1 MSPRYD
7 LFSLT
12 KLSAW
17 SAALCI
23 ICFGSFLCGVLLSV
37 YWSSSNWKY
46 HPLTRD
52 LLKYG
57 SPWRGVASQ
66 INLEFRRIE
75 KFSSVTG
82 GTSTYVTD
90 SWIMKCS
97 TYRIYIA
104 QQTDSHLS
112 VVKSEEFLYNQDT
125 NQSAQFLQIKVM
137 TIPPHEQS
145 FYLNLNSLEYND
157 LKDRVSAPIRTARD
171 VVIHQTL
178 SDRFL
183 ATFKEQ
189 VEVNGIVEIPN
200 LGNNVRVVNSR
211 HLNSVQCANLGIL
224 SCS

>member
-1 MSPRYD
+1 MSPNQTSFVVYYLGLAIVAPQYD
-7 LFSLT
+7 LFSFT
-12 KLSAW
+12 KLSPW
-17 SAALCI
+17 TTVLALV
-23 ICFGSFLCGVLLSV
+23 CFGWFLCGVLLSV
-37 YWSSSNWKY
+37 YWSLLNWKY
-46 HPLTRD
+46 HPLTKD

-57 SPWRGVASQ
+57 SPWRGVAAQ

-90 SWIMKCS
+90 SWIIKCS

-112 VVKSEEFLYNQDT
+112 VVKSEEFLYNQET

-145 FYLNLNSLEYND
+145 FYLNLNSLEYSD

-183 ATFKEQ
+183 ATFKQQ
-189 VEVNGIVEIPN
+189 VEDNGRVEIPS
-200 LGNNVRVVNSR
+200 LGNNVS
-211 HLNSVQCANLGIL
+211 
-224 SCS
+224 